1 MATDKSKKS
10 VNTSQIRNESSI
22 VWDSANMRSVY
33 ANVFNVAGSQE
44 EFVLSFGMNQSWG
57 TGQKQVKVQLT
68 DRIVMSPF
76 SAKRLAKLLNDVIKE
91 YESRYGSLKTE
102 TTRAGQSSMQKTE
115 SRDMGI
121 STDRISKASG

>member
-1 MATDKSKKS
+1 MAADKPKKS

-76 SAKRLAKLLNDVIKE
+76 SAKRLTQLLNKVIKD
-91 YESRYGSLKTE
+91 YESRYGSLNTE
-102 TTRAGQSSMQKTE
+102 TTQAGPSSVVK
-115 SRDMGI
+115 SLN
-121 STDRISKASG
+121 